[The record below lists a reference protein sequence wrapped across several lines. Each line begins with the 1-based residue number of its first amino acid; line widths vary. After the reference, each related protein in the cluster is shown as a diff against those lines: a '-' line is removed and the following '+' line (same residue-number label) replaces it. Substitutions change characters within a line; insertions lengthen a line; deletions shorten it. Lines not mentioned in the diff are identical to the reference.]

1 MANKLIKIA
10 LIGNTNAGKST
21 LMNSMIDKTV
31 SIINK
36 KINTTQNIIMG
47 IVNIDDTQI
56 IFYDTPGS
64 NFLNSSV
71 SSQKR
76 LKIDIWTAIDEVEC
90 ILYIIDVSKYNYNSV
105 CSDIK
110 KINEVKK
117 PIIVIFNKTDL
128 IDNKLILPYIES
140 LNNLN
145 IVEAF
150 FNISAKYRKGL
161 NKLSIFTKSK
171 AQNNKW
177 IFNKGEISNKDNIFM
192 ANECTRN
199 AILKYLHKEIPYNII
214 VRNLLFKSLNNLN
227 LIETFFNI
235 SAKYRKGLKKLSIF
249 IKSKAKNNKWIF
261 NKGEVSNKDPI
272 FMANEC
278 TRNAILKYLH
288 KEIPYNITVRN
299 LLFKSLNNNDIKIKQ
314 SIDLT
319 NMRYKPIIL
328 GNKGETI
335 KKIRECSQNEISN
348 IMKSKIHLYLQVN
361 KLND

>member
-1 MANKLIKIA
+1 VVNKLIKIA

-21 LMNSMIDKTV
+21 LMNSMVGKTV

-36 KINTTQNIIMG
+36 KINTTQNIIKG
-47 IVNIDDTQI
+47 IVNINDTQI
-56 IFYDTPGS
+56 IFFDTPGS

-71 SSQKR
+71 SSQKK
-76 LKIDIWTAIDEVEC
+76 LKIDIWTAIEDVDC
-90 ILYIIDVSKYNYNSV
+90 ILYIIDVSKYNYKAI

-117 PIIVIFNKTDL
+117 SIIVIFNKNDL
-128 IDNKLILPYIES
+128 IDNKFILPYIKS

-145 IVEAF
+145 LVEAF

-161 NKLSIFTKSK
+161 KKLSIFIKSK
-171 AQNNKW
+171 AQYNEW
-177 IFNKGEISNKDNIFM
+177 IFDKGEISNKDHIFM

-214 VRNLLFKSLNNLN
+214 VRNLLFKSLNN
-227 LIETFFNI
+227 
-235 SAKYRKGLKKLSIF
+235 
-249 IKSKAKNNKWIF
+249 
-261 NKGEVSNKDPI
+261 
-272 FMANEC
+272 
-278 TRNAILKYLH
+278 
-288 KEIPYNITVRN
+288 
-299 LLFKSLNNNDIKIKQ
+299 NDIKIKQ

-328 GNKGETI
+328 GKKGGTI
-335 KKIRECSQNEISN
+335 KRIREYSQNEISN

>member
-1 MANKLIKIA
+1 VVNKLIKIA

-21 LMNSMIDKTV
+21 LMNSMVGKTV

-36 KINTTQNIIMG
+36 KINTTQSIIKGIINI
-47 IVNIDDTQI
+47 NDTQI

-71 SSQKR
+71 SSQKK
-76 LKIDIWTAIDEVEC
+76 LKIDIWTAIEDVDC
-90 ILYIIDVSKYNYNSV
+90 ILYIIDVSKYNYKTI

-117 PIIVIFNKTDL
+117 SIIVIFNKNDL
-128 IDNKLILPYIES
+128 IDNKFILPYIKS

-145 IVEAF
+145 LVEAF

-161 NKLSIFTKSK
+161 KKLSIFIKSK
-171 AQNNKW
+171 AQYNKW
-177 IFNKGEISNKDNIFM
+177 IFDKGEISNKDNIFM
-192 ANECTRN
+192 TNECTRN

-214 VRNLLFKSLNNLN
+214 VRNLLFKSLNN
-227 LIETFFNI
+227 
-235 SAKYRKGLKKLSIF
+235 K
-249 IKSKAKNNKWIF
+249 
-261 NKGEVSNKDPI
+261 
-272 FMANEC
+272 
-278 TRNAILKYLH
+278 
-288 KEIPYNITVRN
+288 
-299 LLFKSLNNNDIKIKQ
+299 DIKIKQ

-328 GNKGETI
+328 GKNGGTI
-335 KKIRECSQNEISN
+335 KKIRECSQKEISN
-348 IMKSKIHLYLQVN
+348 IMKKKIHLYLQVN

>member
-1 MANKLIKIA
+1 MVNKLIKIA
-10 LIGNTNAGKST
+10 LIGKTNAGKST
-21 LMNSMIDKTV
+21 LMNSMIGKTV

-36 KINTTQNIIMG
+36 KINTTQNIIKG
-47 IVNIDDTQI
+47 IVNINDTQI
-56 IFYDTPGS
+56 VFYDTPGS
-64 NFLNSSV
+64 NLLNSTV
-71 SSQKR
+71 ANQKR
-76 LKIDIWTAIDEVEC
+76 LKIDIWTAIEDVDC
-90 ILYIIDVSKYNYNSV
+90 ILYIIDVSKYNYKAI

-117 PIIVIFNKTDL
+117 SIIVIFNKIDL
-128 IDNKLILPYIES
+128 IDNKSILPYIKS

-145 IVEAF
+145 LVEAF

-161 NKLSIFTKSK
+161 KELSIFIKSK
-171 AQNNKW
+171 AQYNKW
-177 IFNKGEISNKDNIFM
+177 IFDKGEISNKDNIFM
-192 ANECTRN
+192 SNECTRN

-214 VRNLLFKSLNNLN
+214 
-227 LIETFFNI
+227 
-235 SAKYRKGLKKLSIF
+235 
-249 IKSKAKNNKWIF
+249 
-261 NKGEVSNKDPI
+261 
-272 FMANEC
+272 
-278 TRNAILKYLH
+278 
-288 KEIPYNITVRN
+288 VRN

-328 GNKGETI
+328 GKKGGTI